1 MFAANIFYIGA
12 PLEEILRYPPISW
25 WISMAM
31 ILLFMANERVRC
43 LEAVFEPLLKACS
56 SRVSSPGARRMLDC
70 RPIDC
75 TDAALVFCV
84 RRGTN
89 ASRSLMTLRWLR

>member
-1 MFAANIFYIGA
+1 
-12 PLEEILRYPPISW
+12 
-25 WISMAM
+25 MAM

-43 LEAVFEPLLKACS
+43 LEVVFEPLLKACS
-56 SRVSSPGARRMLDC
+56 RVSLPGARRTLDSVT
-70 RPIDC
+70 IDR

-89 ASRSLMTLRWLR
+89 ASR